1 MPDDLIT
8 NKQDTTE
15 ISNSSPN
22 FGFAQ
27 RSETWLS
34 VTFLLTLVV
43 LIVPLPTFLLDMF
56 LAANLAIGILLLL
69 ITLNA
74 RRPLDVSVFPSLLLL
89 MTLFRLALNVATTR
103 LILLNGNAGMIVDA
117 FGDLVVGGNL
127 IVGCVVFLILVTIQ
141 FIVITKGA
149 TRISEVNAR
158 FTLDSMPGKQMA
170 IDAELNIGAIN
181 ETEARKRR
189 ADLAAE
195 SEFFGAMDGAS
206 KYVRGDAIAGL
217 VIMAV
222 NILGGVILAI
232 TNGESLSAAVQ
243 LYTILTIGDG
253 LVSQIPALVIAAS
266 AGVLVTKSSSDS
278 NLGQE
283 IGQQV
288 MKGYRAMFTGAII
301 LLLVAMVPGL
311 PKIPFIGIAALIF
324 WMVRTAKKKE
334 DEKTIE
340 KEAEAHVE
348 QDKPSTDEQNL
359 DSFLQHDRI
368 VIEIGAG
375 LIHLVENKT
384 GKSIVD
390 RVTTLRKD
398 LGIQFGFWIPKVRIR
413 DNLQIGVQEYRVFVA
428 GRQVGKGEIQPND
441 YLAIN
446 PGNVNLQIEGTDTT
460 DPAFGLPAKW
470 VTESNRRRAEISGF
484 TVVDSATV
492 LITHLG
498 ECLKRHA
505 DELLSREDLQKMLDK
520 LKEVSPTIVAEVKPD
535 GLNAGTLHQVLI
547 RLLKESVSISSLERI
562 IESCVHHFG
571 RTKVIA
577 ELAEYVRTDI
587 GPIIVDGFRDDSG
600 RVRVILMDPKLE
612 HRFRQASNGEM
623 IAMQPEQLANLVD
636 KLKSTWEISSM
647 KNEALAVLVD
657 SSLRLSMRQTI
668 QRSLPQ
674 IAIISY
680 SEIPCDLLIEPV
692 AVIRDDEVFGAEH
705 VPPVAPTDSHSIENN
720 SELSTKETA
729 A

>member
-1 MPDDLIT
+1 MM
-8 NKQDTTE
+8 
-15 ISNSSPN
+15 
-22 FGFAQ
+22 
-27 RSETWLS
+27 
-34 VTFLLTLVV
+34 TLVI

-56 LAANLAIGILLLL
+56 LATNLAIGILLLL

-103 LILLNGNAGMIVDA
+103 LILLDGDAGMIVDA
-117 FGDLVVGGNL
+117 FGQMVVGGNL

-170 IDAELNIGAIN
+170 IDAELNMGAIN
-181 ETEARKRR
+181 EVEARKRR

-222 NILGGVILAI
+222 NILGGVVLAI
-232 TNGESLSAAVQ
+232 TNGQALGDAVQ

-253 LVSQIPALVIAAS
+253 LVSQIPALIIAAS
-266 AGVLVTKSSSDS
+266 AGVLVTKSSSES

-301 LLLVAMVPGL
+301 LLFVAMVPGL
-311 PKIPFIGIAALIF
+311 PKFPFLGIAAMIF
-324 WMVRTAKKKE
+324 VMVRSAKKKE
-334 DEKTIE
+334 AVEEIE
-340 KEAEAHVE
+340 KEAEVHVE
-348 QDKPSTDEQNL
+348 TEKPSSDEQNL

-398 LGIQFGFWIPKVRIR
+398 LGAQFGFWIPKVRIR
-413 DNLQIGVQEYRVFVA
+413 DNLQIGVQEYRILA
-428 GRQVGKGEIQPND
+428 GGRQVGKGEIQPND

-446 PGNVNLQIEGTDTT
+446 PGNVNLPIEGTETT

-470 VTESNRRRAEISGF
+470 VSESNRRRAEISGF
-484 TVVDSATV
+484 TVVDAATV

-535 GLNAGTLHQVLI
+535 GLTAGTLHQVLI
-547 RLLKESVSISSLERI
+547 RMLKESVSITSLERI
-562 IESCVHHFG
+562 IESCAHHFG
-571 RTKVIA
+571 RTKAVS
-577 ELAEYVRTDI
+577 ELVELVRTDI
-587 GPIIVDGFRDDSG
+587 GPIIVDGFRDDTG

-636 KLKSTWEISSM
+636 KLKSTWEVSSM
-647 KNEALAVLVD
+647 KNESVAVLVD
-657 SSLRLSMRQTI
+657 SSLRLAMRQTI

-674 IAIISY
+674 ISIISY
-680 SEIPCDLLIEPV
+680 SEIPCDLMIEPV
-692 AVIRDDEVFGAEH
+692 AVIRDDEVFGAERG
-705 VPPVAPTDSHSIENN
+705 TN
-720 SELSTKETA
+720 SSPDGSPNTPLKPQPSTQESLA
-729 A
+729 